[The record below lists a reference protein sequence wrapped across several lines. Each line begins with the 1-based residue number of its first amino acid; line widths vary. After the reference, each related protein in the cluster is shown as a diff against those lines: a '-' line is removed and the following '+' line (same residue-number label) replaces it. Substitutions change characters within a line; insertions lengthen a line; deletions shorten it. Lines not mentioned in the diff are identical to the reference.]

1 MPTPKRTR
9 MSVCNDIYYH
19 AVGLARYAAILEK
32 ATPDARAY
40 EKLVAMEI
48 DKLNVLFNEL
58 SQQEEEADGP
68 AIAFG

>member
-1 MPTPKRTR
+1 MPPTPEMVEKFE
-9 MSVCNDIYYH
+9 ND
-19 AVGLARYAAILEK
+19 K
-32 ATPDARAY
+32 SPNAY

-58 SQQEEEADGP
+58 SQQEEEADGS